1 MIRCVFYSKQSTLSG
16 GIELLQQLNA
26 DSDNCLWIDIQNEDS
41 DVETELLIDQ
51 LNFNPNSVIDAKKN
65 RHPPKSEAFADYIFI
80 LLKASIAENVE
91 DFKNCQFALFV
102 KNNLLVTRHEQPIDS
117 IDKLFQQDVEHLF
130 IQPVSGFELSLRVI
144 NALST
149 DYGDSLLR
157 LEARL
162 SEIEDDLF
170 TASGDKL
177 VEELMSYSTQLKKI
191 KRILAYQVG
200 VLAQIK
206 KTKFAKDGSFDT
218 FEFTTT
224 HELME
229 RFFSLS
235 DLYEQVVKDLVDGFI
250 SLTGHRLNNIMK
262 VLTVV
267 TVIFVPLTLLV
278 GIYGM
283 NFENMPELKSANGYY
298 LLLSAMAFISI
309 SLLFLFRRKKWI

>member
-1 MIRCVFYSKQSTLSG
+1 MCFVLKKTSICG

-26 DSDNCLWIDIQNEDS
+26 EPDSCLWIDLQNEDS
-41 DVETELLIDQ
+41 EAEAKLLID
-51 LNFNPNSVIDAKKN
+51 LLDFSPNAVIDAQKY

-80 LLKASIAENVE
+80 LLKASIAMNVE
-91 DFKNCQFALFV
+91 DFKSCQFALFV
-102 KNNLLVTRHEQPIDS
+102 KNNLLVTRHDESISS
-117 IDKLFQQDVEHLF
+117 IDKFFQQDEVDWF
-130 IQPVSGFELSLRVI
+130 SQSVSGFELALRVI
-144 NALST
+144 NTLSS

-170 TASGDKL
+170 TATGDKL
-177 VEELMSYSTQLKKI
+177 VEELMSYSTRLKKI

-206 KTKFAKDGSFDT
+206 KTKFAKDHLFDT
-218 FEFTTT
+218 LELNTA

-229 RFFSLS
+229 RFFSLC

-250 SLTGHRLNNIMK
+250 SLNGHRLNNIMK

-283 NFENMPELKSANGYY
+283 NFENMPELKNANGYY
-298 LLLSAMAFISI
+298 LLLSAMAFISL
-309 SLLFLFRRKKWI
+309 SLLILFRRKKWI